1 MTGLQTRPR
10 KWRARTRARPQ
21 SRGFTLIEV
30 MVTVAIV
37 AILASIAYPSYRDYV
52 LRSRIVDA
60 TNGLSTMRAN
70 MERYFQDNRTYLST
84 GSYTSPCLV
93 ASTLRMSGT
102 FTLSCDGTY
111 GALTATTYTL
121 VATGSSATAGFV
133 FTVDQA
139 NNRATLGVPTG
150 WTTCS
155 TDWVSRRGGC

>member
-10 KWRARTRARPQ
+10 KLRGRSPERPQ